1 MCPHVCLKMSSCLF
15 QFVLM
20 FFKFVLMLVIMCPH
34 TCLKL
39 SSCLFKCVLM
49 LSYLCLKVKR
59 LQPFWPH
66 VNVSVDIDLSDFG
79 LPDGK
84 RSLEFKFI
92 DPVWAWVRAAYKQ
105 PASEMQWVPKVQC
118 TRGLE
123 NHVCYGGGLQFGE
136 AFAEACRSCPKGTRP
151 MLISLH
157 WDGSHAYG
165 LHATPICV
173 GVGNT
178 NSVSSST
185 QYCIGYMPVI
195 SDLGANFT
203 SQNTE
208 LKHYIRDKCI
218 GAILQVLET
227 AARSGVRCRL
237 PSAKTRGDEEEMIL
251 MPRLFSMNL
260 DQPEAQGYFGLRSRT

>member
-1 MCPHVCLKMSSCLF
+1 M
-15 QFVLM
+15 
-20 FFKFVLMLVIMCPH
+20 
-34 TCLKL
+34 T
-39 SSCLFKCVLM
+39 CVL
-49 LSYLCLKVKR
+49 KKINR
-59 LQPFWPH
+59 LEPFWPF
-66 VNVSVDIDLSDFG
+66 VNVEVDIDLSKFG
-79 LPDGK
+79 LPEGK
-84 RSLEFKFI
+84 RSLHFEFI

-105 PASEMQWVPKVQC
+105 PASEMQWVPKVQS
-118 TRGLE
+118 TLGLE

-136 AFAEACRSCPKGTRP
+136 SFAEACRSCPVGTLP

-157 WDGSHAYG
+157 WDGSHAHG
-165 LHATPICV
+165 LHATPICI

-203 SQNTE
+203 SQSTE
-208 LKHYIRDKCI
+208 IKHYVRNECIR
-218 GAILQVLET
+218 AILEVLET

-237 PSAKTRGDEEEMIL
+237 PSTTPGDEIELVL
-251 MPRLFSMNL
+251 MPRLFAMNL

>member
-1 MCPHVCLKMSSCLF
+1 MVVKFHPHALLHISSRFLNVSSRLIKNVLTLF
-15 QFVLM
+15 E
-20 FFKFVLMLVIMCPH
+20 
-34 TCLKL
+34 
-39 SSCLFKCVLM
+39 CVLM

-59 LQPFWPH
+59 LQPFWQH
-66 VNVSVDIDLSDFG
+66 VDVSVDIDLSDFD

-84 RSLEFKFI
+84 RSLEFKFS

-136 AFAEACRSCPKGTRP
+136 AFAEACRSCPEGTRP

-203 SQNTE
+203 SQGTE
-208 LKHYIRDKCI
+208 LKHYIK
-218 GAILQVLET
+218 
-227 AARSGVRCRL
+227 
-237 PSAKTRGDEEEMIL
+237 
-251 MPRLFSMNL
+251 
-260 DQPEAQGYFGLRSRT
+260 LRSNFKHIKTCSQVGIKTQTSSPVPGGCDR

>member
-1 MCPHVCLKMSSCLF
+1 M
-15 QFVLM
+15 
-20 FFKFVLMLVIMCPH
+20 
-34 TCLKL
+34 
-39 SSCLFKCVLM
+39 
-49 LSYLCLKVKR
+49 
-59 LQPFWPH
+59 
-66 VNVSVDIDLSDFG
+66 DIDLSEFG
-79 LPDGK
+79 LPNGK
-84 RSLEFKFI
+84 RSLHFEFI
-92 DPVWAWVRAAYKQ
+92 DPVWAWVRAACKQ

-118 TRGLE
+118 ARGFE
-123 NHVCYGGGLQFGE
+123 THVCYGGGLQFGE
-136 AFAEACRSCPKGTRP
+136 SFAEACRSCPRGTRP

-157 WDGSHAYG
+157 WDGSHAHG

-203 SQNTE
+203 SQGTE
-208 LKHYIRDKCI
+208 LKHYIRNKCI

-227 AARSGVRCRL
+227 ASRSGVRCRL
-237 PSAKTRGDEEEMIL
+237 PSATTLGDEDEMIL

>member
-1 MCPHVCLKMSSCLF
+1 M
-15 QFVLM
+15 
-20 FFKFVLMLVIMCPH
+20 
-34 TCLKL
+34 
-39 SSCLFKCVLM
+39 
-49 LSYLCLKVKR
+49 
-59 LQPFWPH
+59 
-66 VNVSVDIDLSDFG
+66 DIDLSKFG
-79 LPDGK
+79 LPNDK
-84 RSLEFKFI
+84 RSLHFEFI
-92 DPVWAWVRAAYKQ
+92 DPVWAWVRAACKQ
-105 PASEMQWVPKVQC
+105 PASEMQWVPKVQSA
-118 TRGLE
+118 RGFE

-136 AFAEACRSCPKGTRP
+136 SFAEACRSCPRGTQP

-157 WDGSHAYG
+157 WDGSNAHG
-165 LHATPICV
+165 LHATPICI

-203 SQNTE
+203 SQGTE
-208 LKHYIRDKCI
+208 LKHYIRNECI

-227 AARSGVRCRL
+227 ASRSGVRCRL
-237 PSAKTRGDEEEMIL
+237 PSATTPGDEDEMIL